1 MNVLLTII
9 QFSEKIQ
16 ARTLNP
22 FPLQQDGTMHAVTSQ
37 THALSINPA
46 TGETVGSYPY
56 ETAAQ
61 LDAALD
67 RATAA
72 FRTWRRQ
79 PVGQRAELL
88 LALATALR
96 DQAEAMAQ
104 MITLEMGKPIAQA
117 RAEIEKCAQL
127 SEWYAAHGPA
137 MLAPEPTLVD
147 NGTAHIEYRPLG
159 PVLAVM
165 PWNFP
170 VWQVLRGAVP
180 TLLAG
185 NTYVL
190 KHAPNVMGSAYLI
203 KAAFQQAGFLDGL
216 FEVINVTQ
224 DGVSTAIADPR
235 VAAVTLTGSVRA
247 GMAIGSQA
255 GAALKKCVLELGGSD
270 PFIVLNDA
278 DLDAAVQAAVI
289 GRFQNSGQVCAAAKR
304 LIIEEGVAQAF
315 TAKFVEASRAL
326 AMGDPTATSTY
337 IGPMAR
343 FDLRDELHGQVQA
356 TLNEGATL
364 LLGGDKVEGT
374 GNYYQPTV
382 LADVTDQMTSF
393 KQELFGPVASIITAR
408 DANHAV
414 ALANDSEFGLT
425 ASIFTED
432 PAKARQIAD
441 QLETGGIFVNAFSVS
456 DPRVAFGGV
465 KKSGFGRELSHF
477 GVREFC
483 NAQTV
488 WLDRK

>member
-1 MNVLLTII
+1 MNAT
-9 QFSEKIQ
+9 
-16 ARTLNP
+16 
-22 FPLQQDGTMHAVTSQ
+22 

-46 TGETVGSYPY
+46 NGETVGSYLY
-56 ETAAQ
+56 ETEQQ

-67 RATAA
+67 RATSA

-79 PVGQRAELL
+79 PVSQRAELL
-88 LALATALR
+88 LALACALR
-96 DQAEAMAQ
+96 EQGEDMAQ

-147 NGTAHIEYRPLG
+147 NGSAQIEYRPLG
-159 PVLAVM
+159 PILAVM

-190 KHAPNVMGSAYLI
+190 KHAPNVMGSAYLM
-203 KAAFQQAGFLDGL
+203 KAAFQKAGFPEGL
-216 FEVINVTQ
+216 FEVINVTT
-224 DGVSTAIADPR
+224 DGVSSAIADPR
-235 VAAVTLTGSVRA
+235 IAAVTLTGSVRA

-278 DLDAAVQAAVI
+278 DLDAAVQAALI

-304 LIIEEGVAQAF
+304 LIIEEGVVEAF
-315 TAKFVEASRAL
+315 TAKFLEASRAMV
-326 AMGDPTATSTY
+326 MGDPTSTATY

-343 FDLRDELHGQVQA
+343 FDLRDELHDQVQA
-356 TLNEGATL
+356 TLEEGATL
-364 LLGGDKVEGT
+364 LLGGNKVQGA
-374 GNYYQPTV
+374 GNYYEPTV
-382 LADVTDQMTSF
+382 LANVTDQMTSF

-408 DANHAV
+408 DTDHAV

-425 ASIFTED
+425 ASIFTTD
-432 PAKARQIAD
+432 PAKARDIAD

-456 DPRVAFGGV
+456 DPRVAFGGI

>member
-1 MNVLLTII
+1 MNAT
-9 QFSEKIQ
+9 
-16 ARTLNP
+16 
-22 FPLQQDGTMHAVTSQ
+22 

-46 TGETVGSYPY
+46 NGETVGRYPY
-56 ETAAQ
+56 ETEQQ

-67 RATAA
+67 RATSA

-79 PVGQRAELL
+79 PVSQRAELL
-88 LALATALR
+88 LALACALR
-96 DQAEAMAQ
+96 EQGEDMAQ

-147 NGTAHIEYRPLG
+147 NGSAQIEYRPLG
-159 PVLAVM
+159 PIFAVM

-180 TLLAG
+180 TMLAG

-203 KAAFQQAGFLDGL
+203 QQAFHKAGFAKGL
-216 FEVINVTQ
+216 FEVVNVTN
-224 DGVSTAIADPR
+224 DGVSNAIADPR
-235 VAAVTLTGSVRA
+235 IAAVTLTGSVRA
-247 GMAIGSQA
+247 GIAIGSQA

-278 DLDAAVQAAVI
+278 DLDAAVQAALI

-304 LIIEEGVAQAF
+304 LIIEEGVVEAF
-315 TAKFVEASRAL
+315 TAKFLEASRAMV
-326 AMGDPTATSTY
+326 MGDPTSTATY

-343 FDLRDELHGQVQA
+343 FDLRDELHDQVQA
-356 TLNEGATL
+356 TLEEGATL
-364 LLGGDKVEGT
+364 LLGGNKVQGA
-374 GNYYQPTV
+374 GNYYEPTV

-408 DANHAV
+408 DTDHAV

-425 ASIFTED
+425 ASIFTTD
-432 PAKARQIAD
+432 PAKARDIAD

-456 DPRVAFGGV
+456 DPRVAFGGI

>member
-1 MNVLLTII
+1 MNAT
-9 QFSEKIQ
+9 
-16 ARTLNP
+16 
-22 FPLQQDGTMHAVTSQ
+22 

-46 TGETVGSYPY
+46 NGETVGSYPY
-56 ETAAQ
+56 ETEQQ

-67 RATAA
+67 RATSA

-79 PVGQRAELL
+79 PVSQRAELL
-88 LALATALR
+88 LALACALR
-96 DQAEAMAQ
+96 EQGEDMAQ

-147 NGTAHIEYRPLG
+147 NGSAQIEYRPLG
-159 PVLAVM
+159 PIFAVM

-180 TLLAG
+180 TMLAG

-203 KAAFQQAGFLDGL
+203 QQAFHKAGFAKGL
-216 FEVINVTQ
+216 FEVVNVTN
-224 DGVSTAIADPR
+224 DGVSNAIADPR
-235 VAAVTLTGSVRA
+235 IAAVTLTGSVRA
-247 GMAIGSQA
+247 GIAIGSQA

-278 DLDAAVQAAVI
+278 DLDAAVQAALI

-304 LIIEEGVAQAF
+304 LIIEEGVVEAF
-315 TAKFVEASRAL
+315 TAKFLEASRAMV
-326 AMGDPTATSTY
+326 MGDPTSTANY

-343 FDLRDELHGQVQA
+343 FDLRDELHDQVQA
-356 TLNEGATL
+356 TLEEGATL
-364 LLGGDKVEGT
+364 LLGGNKVQGA
-374 GNYYQPTV
+374 GNYYEPTV
-382 LADVTDQMTSF
+382 LANVTDQMTSF

-408 DANHAV
+408 DTDHAV

-425 ASIFTED
+425 ASIFTTD
-432 PAKARQIAD
+432 PAKARDIAD

-456 DPRVAFGGV
+456 DPRVAFGGI

>member
-1 MNVLLTII
+1 MNAT
-9 QFSEKIQ
+9 
-16 ARTLNP
+16 
-22 FPLQQDGTMHAVTSQ
+22 
-37 THALSINPA
+37 THALSINPVN
-46 TGETVGSYPY
+46 GETVASYPY
-56 ETAAQ
+56 ETHQQ

-67 RATAA
+67 RATRA

-79 PVGQRAELL
+79 PVSQRAELL
-88 LALATALR
+88 LNLASALR
-96 DQAEAMAQ
+96 DQAEEMAQ
-104 MITLEMGKPIAQA
+104 TIILEMGKPIAQA

-147 NGTAHIEYRPLG
+147 NGSAQIEYRPLG
-159 PVLAVM
+159 PILAVM

-180 TLLAG
+180 TMLAG

-203 KAAFQQAGFLDGL
+203 QQTFKKAGFAEGL
-216 FEVINVTQ
+216 FEVINVANE
-224 DGVSTAIADPR
+224 GVTKAIADPR
-235 VAAVTLTGSVRA
+235 IAAVTLTGSVRA
-247 GMAIGSQA
+247 GIAIGSQA

-278 DLDAAVQAAVI
+278 DLDAAVQAALI

-304 LIIEEGVAQAF
+304 LIIEAGVVDAF
-315 TAKFVEASRAL
+315 TAKFLEASRAL
-326 AMGDPTATSTY
+326 IMGDPTCAATY

-343 FDLRDELHGQVQA
+343 FDLRDELHDQVQA
-356 TLNEGATL
+356 TLEEGATL
-364 LLGGDKVEGT
+364 LLGGNKVPGA
-374 GNYYQPTV
+374 GNFYAPTV
-382 LADVTDQMTSF
+382 LANVTDQMTSF

-408 DANHAV
+408 DADHAV

-425 ASIFTED
+425 ASIFTTD
-432 PAKARQIAD
+432 PAKARDIAN

>member
-1 MNVLLTII
+1 MNAIT
-9 QFSEKIQ
+9 
-16 ARTLNP
+16 
-22 FPLQQDGTMHAVTSQ
+22 HQ

-46 TGETVGSYPY
+46 NGETVGSYPY
-56 ETAAQ
+56 ESDAQ
-61 LDAALD
+61 LDAALT

-72 FRTWRRQ
+72 FRTWRGT
-79 PVGQRAELL
+79 PIEQRAELL
-88 LALATALR
+88 QALAATLR
-96 DQAEAMAQ
+96 GQAEDMAQ
-104 MITLEMGKPIAQA
+104 MITLEMGKPISQA
-117 RAEIEKCAQL
+117 RGEIEKCAQL
-127 SEWYAAHGPA
+127 CEWYAAHGPA

-147 NGTAHIEYRPLG
+147 NGEAHIEYRPLG
-159 PVLAVM
+159 PILAVM

-170 VWQVLRGAVP
+170 AWQVLRGAVP
-180 TLLAG
+180 TLLSG

-190 KHAPNVMGSAYLI
+190 KHAPNVMGSAYLM
-203 KAAFQQAGFLDGL
+203 QQALQKAGFADGL

-224 DGVSTAIADPR
+224 DGVSNAIADPR
-235 VAAVTLTGSVRA
+235 IAAVTLTGSVRA
-247 GMAIGSQA
+247 GTAIGSQA

-278 DLDAAVQAAVI
+278 DLDAAVQAALI

-304 LIIEEGVAQAF
+304 LIIEQGVVEAF
-315 TAKFVEASRAL
+315 TAKFVAASRQL
-326 AMGDPTATSTY
+326 AMGDPTSSDTHV
-337 IGPMAR
+337 GPMAR
-343 FDLRDELHGQVQA
+343 FDLRDELHGQVEA
-356 TLNEGATL
+356 TLAEGATL
-364 LLGGDKVEGT
+364 LLGGHKVAGA
-374 GNYYQPTV
+374 GNYYEPTV

-408 DANHAV
+408 DAEHAV

-425 ASIFTED
+425 ACIFTTD
-432 PAKARQIAD
+432 TAKAHSIAN
-441 QLETGGIFVNAFSVS
+441 QLETGGVFINAYSVS

-488 WLDRK
+488 WSNRR

>member
-1 MNVLLTII
+1 MNAT
-9 QFSEKIQ
+9 
-16 ARTLNP
+16 
-22 FPLQQDGTMHAVTSQ
+22 

-46 TGETVGSYPY
+46 NGETVGSYPY
-56 ETAAQ
+56 ETEQQ

-67 RATAA
+67 RATSA

-79 PVGQRAELL
+79 PVSQRAELL
-88 LALATALR
+88 LALACALR
-96 DQAEAMAQ
+96 EQGEDMAQ

-147 NGTAHIEYRPLG
+147 NGSAQIEYRPLG
-159 PVLAVM
+159 PIFAVM

-170 VWQVLRGAVP
+170 MWQVLRGAVP
-180 TLLAG
+180 TMLAG

-203 KAAFQQAGFLDGL
+203 QQAFHKAGFAKGL
-216 FEVINVTQ
+216 FEVVNVTN
-224 DGVSTAIADPR
+224 DGVSNAIADPR
-235 VAAVTLTGSVRA
+235 IAAVTLTGSVRA
-247 GMAIGSQA
+247 GIAIGSQA

-278 DLDAAVQAAVI
+278 DLDAAVQAALI

-304 LIIEEGVAQAF
+304 LIIEEGVVEAF
-315 TAKFVEASRAL
+315 TAKFLEASRAMV
-326 AMGDPTATSTY
+326 MGDPTSTATY

-343 FDLRDELHGQVQA
+343 FDLRDELHDQVQA
-356 TLNEGATL
+356 TLEEGATL
-364 LLGGDKVEGT
+364 LLGGNKVQGA
-374 GNYYQPTV
+374 GNYYEPTV
-382 LADVTDQMTSF
+382 LANVTDQMTSF

-408 DANHAV
+408 DADHAV

-425 ASIFTED
+425 ASIFTTD
-432 PAKARQIAD
+432 PAKARDIAD

-456 DPRVAFGGV
+456 DPRVAFGGI